1 MSEERR
7 ALARKIPTRVQEHA
21 KAKHVRRRVRCANA
35 KKGIS
40 NAKRTVEEVK
50 GIEKITKNRGKE
62 LSKGQTRREERGKEK
77 INQTRRRRGSPIFR
91 VVFPRYSNT
100 PQN

>member
-7 ALARKIPTRVQEHA
+7 ALARKIPTRGRELA

-50 GIEKITKNRGKE
+50 GIEITKNRGKE

>member
-1 MSEERR
+1 MSGERR
-7 ALARKIPTRVQEHA
+7 ALARKIPTRVRELA

-35 KKGIS
+35 KKGIN

-50 GIEKITKNRGKE
+50 EIEITKNRGKE